1 MSVENR
7 IKHTVHRWRHTN
19 WVPSPIKSISC
30 DSSSKTVA
38 VGRED
43 GDIQLLCPDSKW
55 HTIAWIH
62 GQTDFKL
69 QQLVWSIKGSSRLF
83 GVSLRGFIFE
93 VDCSKLE
100 MKNIEDCYGGAAWC
114 ISASKNDS
122 ILAVG
127 CEDGTVRIFSYE
139 NDGNID
145 YVRTLQTTGSRIL
158 CIAFHPELPQIYMGC
173 DDGTIRCVD
182 VTTGRSIFRMTGDTL
197 RGTRTRIWSIIV
209 LKDSTVISGDSR
221 GHVQF
226 WDGEV
231 GVLMATIQQHNA
243 EVLALV
249 ASPDESQVFASGTD
263 SRVTWLKKVNIIEDS
278 MGTKGVEDVGDV
290 TTENNKDNV
299 QSQARPTDNQWVHT
313 TSQRPHSHD
322 VFSLAVIADD
332 DGGRLVSGGLDC
344 KVSWYSISAFGQ
356 TRPTWVLPVPASGLV
371 NTLLQPDCKGWSLVR
386 QRHRL
391 DLWSLNGR
399 VDVVEQNLGQHER
412 VT

>member
-1 MSVENR
+1 
-7 IKHTVHRWRHTN
+7 
-19 WVPSPIKSISC
+19 
-30 DSSSKTVA
+30 
-38 VGRED
+38 
-43 GDIQLLCPDSKW
+43 
-55 HTIAWIH
+55 
-62 GQTDFKL
+62 
-69 QQLVWSIKGSSRLF
+69 
-83 GVSLRGFIFE
+83 
-93 VDCSKLE
+93 
-100 MKNIEDCYGGAAWC
+100 
-114 ISASKNDS
+114 
-122 ILAVG
+122 
-127 CEDGTVRIFSYE
+127 
-139 NDGNID
+139 
-145 YVRTLQTTGSRIL
+145 
-158 CIAFHPELPQIYMGC
+158 MGC